1 MDRLLENWLEETIGD
16 GDALAEV
23 PRVSLRVAFYAAIA
37 NYRAP
42 AWIQSPRI
50 SSNEQ

>member
-16 GDALAEV
+16 GDALADV
-23 PRVSLRVAFYAAIA
+23 SRVSPREAIYAAIA

-42 AWIQSPRI
+42 AWIQSPK
-50 SSNEQ
+50 NQM

>member
-16 GDALAEV
+16 GDALCRSCRKLS
-23 PRVSLRVAFYAAIA
+23 PREAIYAAIA

-42 AWIQSPRI
+42 AWIQSPGK
-50 SSNEQ
+50 N